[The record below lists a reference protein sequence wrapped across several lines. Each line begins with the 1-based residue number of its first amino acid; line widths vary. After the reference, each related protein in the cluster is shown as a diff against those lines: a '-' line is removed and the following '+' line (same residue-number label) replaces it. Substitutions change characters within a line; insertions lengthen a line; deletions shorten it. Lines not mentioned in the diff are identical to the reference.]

1 MPATGAL
8 KRLMTPLIN
17 PAAFDFWV
25 GQVSPLLAWERPLAR
40 IVAREVSARDTV
52 TLVLKPNR
60 HVAPVLPGQHVPVTV
75 EVGGRRLTRQ
85 YSPTQTGKRLAITV
99 KRVPGGAVSTHLTR
113 DARVGDV
120 LELGAPFGTMR
131 DDPAVSAW
139 LFAAAGS
146 GITPLMSLL
155 RAQAARGQ
163 VNTTL
168 LYWARTR
175 ADLCF
180 LPELQQMARDW
191 PGMTL
196 IPVLT
201 REAVLASGEASGRPE
216 AALLARHVPD
226 LADRHVYACG
236 PAGFVAQ
243 LEQLTGDTA
252 RSVLGEAFTP
262 PERVSVVGAPVQ
274 VTLARSGRV
283 LEIPAGEALL
293 PALEAQGE
301 TPAFG
306 CRMGVCHTCACQRLD
321 GTSEDLFNGRQHSEP
336 GMLRLCVSAARS
348 HLTLDL

>member
-1 MPATGAL
+1 MAASSAL
-8 KRLMTPLIN
+8 KRLMNPLID
-17 PAAFDFWV
+17 PAAFDFWA
-25 GQVSPLLAWERPLAR
+25 GKVSPLLSWERPLAR

-60 HVAPVLPGQHVPVTV
+60 HVAPVMPGQHLPVTV
-75 EVGGRRLTRQ
+75 EVNGVRLTRQ
-85 YSPTQTGKRLAITV
+85 YSPTQTGGRLAITV
-99 KRVPGGAVSTHLTR
+99 KRVPGGAVSTYLNR

-120 LELGAPFGTMR
+120 LELGTPFGTMR
-131 DDPAVSAW
+131 DDPSVPGW

-155 RAQAARGQ
+155 RAQAARGR
-163 VNTTL
+163 VRTTL
-168 LYWARTR
+168 MYWARTR

-191 PGMTL
+191 PGLTL

-201 REAVLASGEASGRPE
+201 READLVPGEDRGRPDSD
-216 AALLARHVPD
+216 LLARHVPD
-226 LADRHVYACG
+226 LSTRQVYACG
-236 PAGFVAQ
+236 PAGFVGQ
-243 LEQLTGDTA
+243 LEWLTADTA
-252 RSVLGEAFTP
+252 AGFLGEAFTP
-262 PERVSVVGAPVQ
+262 PERALVAGAPVQ

-293 PALEAQGE
+293 PALEARGE
-301 TPAFG
+301 SPAFG

-321 GTSEDLFNGRQHSEP
+321 GTSEDLLNGRQHSEP